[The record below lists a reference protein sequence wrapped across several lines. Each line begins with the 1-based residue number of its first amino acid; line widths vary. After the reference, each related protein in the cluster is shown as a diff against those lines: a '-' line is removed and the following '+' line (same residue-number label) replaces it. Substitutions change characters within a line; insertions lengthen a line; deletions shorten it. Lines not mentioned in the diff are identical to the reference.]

1 MLVIMFPIGKKK
13 DKNIKVHFKLTCG
26 TCLKHK
32 CIQTEVWSLMKY
44 NANFSRQ
51 CTPHNKHST
60 LQCSLHTSQDAH
72 VPHWFRLGASLVEFL
87 VNWEMVEWSDITMAC

>member
-1 MLVIMFPIGKKK
+1 MLVIIFPIGKNK
-13 DKNIKVHFKLTCG
+13 DKNIKVQFKLTYG

-44 NANFSRQ
+44 NANYSRQ

-60 LQCSLHTSQDAH
+60 LHTSQDAH
-72 VPHWFRLGASLVEFL
+72 VPHRFRLSASLE
-87 VNWEMVEWSDITMAC
+87 SI